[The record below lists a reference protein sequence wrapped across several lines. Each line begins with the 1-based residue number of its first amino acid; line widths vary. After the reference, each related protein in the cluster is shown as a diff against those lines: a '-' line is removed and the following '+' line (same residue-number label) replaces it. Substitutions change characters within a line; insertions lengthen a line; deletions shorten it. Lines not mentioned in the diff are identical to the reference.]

1 MQHPPHLHTK
11 RRMAGH
17 RCKMWNKYSHILT
30 HRPMKNKAGTAAG
43 NPRAR
48 ADRASPTM
56 NGNPNAQVRPICLD
70 AHFHHDHQHVC
81 IHFSPFFLFIYGVHH
96 CSFFQQIA
104 SLLHGCT
111 TCVFFCIS
119 WFLALVLVL
128 VFALCRGCQPSFGF
142 WPSGPG
148 PGPAQVQL
156 QRQGP
161 QRLIRQCR
169 PPLVRCGRVIPA
181 HLIHW
186 TQRHAVPASMSQNR
200 L

>member
-1 MQHPPHLHTK
+1 
-11 RRMAGH
+11 
-17 RCKMWNKYSHILT
+17 
-30 HRPMKNKAGTAAG
+30 MKNKAGTAAG

-56 NGNPNAQVRPICLD
+56 NGNPNAQVRPICFDVHL
-70 AHFHHDHQHVC
+70 HHHDHRHVC
-81 IHFSPFFLFIYGVHH
+81 INSFYSLSPSPSV
-96 CSFFQQIA
+96 
-104 SLLHGCT
+104 CT
-111 TCVFFCIS
+111 TTCSSSSFHHFFMVALPALFS
-119 WFLALVLVL
+119 ALVGL
-128 VFALCRGCQPSFGF
+128 ARRCWCCARCRGGCQPSFGF

-156 QRQGP
+156 QWQAP
-161 QRLIRQCR
+161 QRLIRHCR

-186 TQRHAVPASMSQNR
+186 TQRHAFPASMSHNC